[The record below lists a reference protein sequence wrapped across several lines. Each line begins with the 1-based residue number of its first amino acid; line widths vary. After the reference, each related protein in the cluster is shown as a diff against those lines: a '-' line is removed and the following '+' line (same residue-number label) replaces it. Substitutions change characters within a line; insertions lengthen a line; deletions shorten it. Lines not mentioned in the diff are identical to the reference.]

1 MSLKAFHVVFIT
13 AAVLLAFGFGGWLLK
28 EYFSPNGSVGE
39 LLLGVVSIIAG
50 IGLIFYERYF
60 LKKTKN
66 LSDL

>member
-28 EYFSPNGSVGE
+28 NFLSPEGRAVDLVCAVLSAAA
-39 LLLGVVSIIAG
+39 GV
-50 IGLIFYERYF
+50 GLIVYERYF

-66 LSDL
+66 VSYL